1 MARLLGCRIH
11 GIIGVSFLAGFV
23 TEIDYQR
30 HTLRLYNPATYT
42 PAATG
47 PDRPRAI
54 LLNLTLVDL
63 AQGLPNVAIT
73 GALPDGSACSF
84 LLDTGFAGIASVE
97 RSAALRSGLLT
108 PHTPSVPAPAYS
120 ATHRFTSFQI
130 PASRLTVGGIDLTG
144 KTIQI
149 HDQPL
154 AGHAGLIGNLF
165 PHNYR
170 VTIDYPRHK
179 LRLEPT
185 AAVEEQN
192 PAEQR
197 PPAPSMQHPTTP

>member
-1 MARLLGCRIH
+1 MARLLGYRID
-11 GIIGVSFLAGFV
+11 GILGISFLADFV
-23 TEIDYQR
+23 TETDYQR
-30 HTLRLYNPATYT
+30 HTLRLYNPAAYT
-42 PAATG
+42 PPPTG
-47 PDRPRAI
+47 PDRPRAV

-84 LLDTGFAGIASVE
+84 LLDTGFAGMASVE
-97 RSAALRSGLLT
+97 RPAALRSGLLT

-149 HDQPL
+149 HDHAF
-154 AGHAGLIGNLF
+154 AGHPGLIGNLF
-165 PHNYR
+165 LQNYR

-185 AAVEEQN
+185 AAVEGQN
-192 PAEQR
+192 PAEQTS
-197 PPAPSMQHPTTP
+197 PAPSMQHPTTP